1 MNKKQVIDAMYNAMK
16 AADIEEAEK
25 IKNGLYKT
33 AAEIEYDRR
42 KAMDRA
48 LNIAISNG
56 YTGTCKYQL
65 WNVVVDRRARELNI
79 K

>member
-56 YTGTCKYQL
+56 YTGACKYQL